1 MEKASVIFLAF
12 LQRNG
17 MVAVVILAVFAV
29 RALLRKCPKKYS
41 YALWAIVGIRM
52 LFDLPIAS
60 GWSLFNLFR
69 LVKSRS
75 QMSEIAHYTG
85 VSGVHAQTAVQ
96 NVTQISAGS
105 RVDRGC
111 SF

>member
-52 LFDLPIAS
+52 LFDLNYLMSLTEHLSTRKHGINI
-60 GWSLFNLFR
+60 SLF
-69 LVKSRS
+69 
-75 QMSEIAHYTG
+75 
-85 VSGVHAQTAVQ
+85 
-96 NVTQISAGS
+96 ISTS
-105 RVDRGC
+105 PF
-111 SF
+111 SI

>member
-60 GWSLFNLFR
+60 GWSLFNLFC

-85 VSGVHAQTAVQ
+85 ASFGDAAVFYRYR
-96 NVTQISAGS
+96 AGPLAYQ
-105 RVDRGC
+105 DHDL
-111 SF
+111 

>member
-1 MEKASVIFLAF
+1 MEKASVIFLEF

-85 VSGVHAQTAVQ
+85 VSACA
-96 NVTQISAGS
+96 NGS
-105 RVDRGC
+105 TECDADICRFTCDRGC

>member
-52 LFDLPIAS
+52 
-60 GWSLFNLFR
+60 
-69 LVKSRS
+69 
-75 QMSEIAHYTG
+75 
-85 VSGVHAQTAVQ
+85 
-96 NVTQISAGS
+96 
-105 RVDRGC
+105 
-111 SF
+111 